1 MGKKKVKLKILVS
14 LITSS
19 DKIGV
24 TIALG
29 MGEGDF
35 GLAVGKG
42 EGDRIGESI
51 GDAKVGKGDWTGVCV
66 TIISGGNVE

>member
-19 DKIGV
+19 VKIGV

-35 GLAVGKG
+35 GLVVGNG

-51 GDAKVGKGDWTGVCV
+51 GKGDWTGVCV
-66 TIISGGNVE
+66 SIISGGNVE